1 MCGIL
6 IQIWNTT
13 LVFMQPWYKSIN
25 AQDLLNAKVNKRKNN
40 YLQIQNVVLVLQ
52 NMCHHI
58 QLQGKELHL

>member
-1 MCGIL
+1 MSGIL

-40 YLQIQNVVLVLQ
+40 YYANSKCGFSSTKHVSSYTTAR
-52 NMCHHI
+52 
-58 QLQGKELHL
+58 